1 MLRKIEGRREEMTED
16 EMVEWHHRLNRHEF
30 EQTPGDGEEQRNL
43 ACYSS
48 WGHKVS
54 DMTEQL
60 NSSNMETITPAFPSS
75 QRFCNMKLKLI

>member
-60 NSSNMETITPAFPSS
+60 NNNNTLGGISFSP
-75 QRFCNMKLKLI
+75 LKIGNVQAR